1 MWLISF
7 EINPKILG
15 SLETIKCAQ
24 NLLYK
29 YQYHTKWDTKPINFM
44 EFELLYRDDYTLN
57 VNLHIFTSIYI
68 NFFFILYF
76 INFPSRH
83 WQTPNSSQFLP
94 YDPDKE
100 HPHSLHS
107 PFSTKWLSMH
117 SLQSIPINFG
127 LHRHPPSAPQNE
139 GSRTPGLFWQ
149 LQRGEES
156 IDKNR
161 CCLQWP
167 SR

>member
-1 MWLISF
+1 MKLLRNHKMCSNFI
-7 EINPKILG
+7 ILVATPKY
-15 SLETIKCAQ
+15 K
-24 NLLYK
+24 K
-29 YQYHTKWDTKPINFM
+29 YQTKVISWFS
-44 EFELLYRDDYTLN
+44 YDDKNTLN
-57 VNLHIFTSIYI
+57 FNLFTYFGYI
-68 NFFFILYF
+68 SYF
-76 INFPSRH
+76 MNFPSRH
-83 WQTPNSSQFLP
+83 WQTPNSSQFFP
-94 YDPDKE
+94 YDPDRE

-117 SLQSIPINFG
+117 SLQSIPMNFG

-149 LQRGEES
+149 LQSGEES